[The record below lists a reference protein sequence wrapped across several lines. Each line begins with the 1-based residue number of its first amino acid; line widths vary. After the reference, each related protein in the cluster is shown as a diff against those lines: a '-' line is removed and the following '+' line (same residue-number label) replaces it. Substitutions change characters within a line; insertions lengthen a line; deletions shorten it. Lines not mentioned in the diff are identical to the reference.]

1 MRTKYIIFLL
11 FPVFFIL
18 SSCTNQSKLTE
29 DMFDFSTDIGALPVT
44 STPKKQQELKTK
56 EKNEETDEKKSEQK
70 EMPEN
75 AEINGDLKSASE
87 KNSHNVIKRFNL
99 GYLTFDVADFYA
111 EIKPIEQTS
120 EYTKYVSKFYSRS
133 NGFID
138 YLFGWRSNTIAV
150 TKAYKN
156 KTIPQSFRTKVLLK
170 KKTREIAIDY
180 DKNGKITFEQVT
192 PPDNRAKRPA
202 VEDSKKIGSLDPL
215 SIVLEAHRMIKNGFV
230 ENNFDSKGKYV
241 FSLPLYDGRR
251 RSDINFEVDKK
262 KNNDGLIHLKIT
274 QKPLAGYTENEWRE
288 IRKGERSVDIYL
300 NPTSYWPV
308 QAEGKSALGS
318 ARAKFL
324 HDCQT
329 KFEECIKLS
338 EKKSKESD
346 RK

>member
-11 FPVFFIL
+11 FPVFFIV
-18 SSCTNQSKLTE
+18 SSCSNKSMMPT
-29 DMFDFSTDIGALPVT
+29 DMFDFSKDIAALPVT
-44 STPKKQQELKTK
+44 TAPKKHLEKTSEQSQ
-56 EKNEETDEKKSEQK
+56 EKNQKPSEQPEIIEIHGDVK
-70 EMPEN
+70 SPADEN
-75 AEINGDLKSASE
+75 A
-87 KNSHNVIKRFNL
+87 HNVTKRFNL

-111 EIKPIEQTS
+111 EIKPIETTS
-120 EYTKYVSKFYSRS
+120 EYTKYVSKFYSKS

-138 YLFGWRSNTIAV
+138 YLFGWRSNTVSV

-156 KTIPQSFRTKVLLK
+156 KTIPISFRTKVLLK

-180 DKNGKITFEQVT
+180 DNQGKILFEQVT

-202 VEDSKKIGSLDPL
+202 VEDAKKAGSFDPL
-215 SIVLEAHRMIKNGFV
+215 SIVIEAHRMIKNAFV
-230 ENNFDSKGKYV
+230 EDNFNSKNKYS

-251 RSDINFEVDKK
+251 RSDINFELDKN
-262 KNNDGLIHLKIT
+262 KNEDGLLHLKIT
-274 QKPLAGYTENEWRE
+274 QKPLAGYTDNEWKD
-288 IRKGERSVDIYL
+288 IKKGERSVDIYL
-300 NPTSYWPV
+300 DPTTYWPV
-308 QAEGKSALGS
+308 SAQGKSALGS

-338 EKKSKESD
+338 EKKAKESD